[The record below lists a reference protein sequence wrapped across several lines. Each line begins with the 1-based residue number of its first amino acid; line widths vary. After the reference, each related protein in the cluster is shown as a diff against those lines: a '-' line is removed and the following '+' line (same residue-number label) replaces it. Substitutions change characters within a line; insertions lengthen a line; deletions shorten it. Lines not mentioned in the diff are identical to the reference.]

1 MNSSASSRRG
11 GIWILAGILLT
22 SIATGSAPSP
32 LYPLYSAEWHLTPL
46 LTTTVFAVYV
56 GGLLITLLTAGA
68 LSDYIGRKP
77 LIAIGLAGLL
87 IAMGFFMFA
96 NGPGTLIL
104 ARIVQG
110 GSVGL
115 MMGTLGAAMLDNA
128 PRGNTALAATL
139 NGSVPPVGLAFG
151 AIVSGV
157 LTRFAP
163 NPAFTVYASF
173 TILLIALAVALI
185 WVPET
190 VTRRPGGLA
199 SLRPTLAIPAASRS
213 LFGALAGAF
222 AASWGLGGLFLA
234 MLPSI
239 LIARFGLTDH
249 LLPGLLIGLFTLIGA
264 ATGVVTRGMNPRH
277 ALLAGLAGLIA
288 GSILVVIAVDIE
300 SFALLIIASIVGGI
314 GFGAG
319 FQAPLRMLTAT
330 AEPQHR
336 AGLLSAIYVVSY
348 LSFGVPV
355 LIAGALEPVLGLAT
369 VATLYGLVMAAS
381 ALIAL
386 IAQLTSRRDR
396 RLEREAERAEHNPHP
411 ETGPIAPAA

>member
-22 SIATGSAPSP
+22 AIATGSAPSP
-32 LYPLYSAEWHLTPL
+32 LYPIYSAEWHLTSL
-46 LTTTVFAVYV
+46 QTTAVFAVYV

-77 LIAIGLAGLL
+77 LITVGLAGLL
-87 IAMGFFMFA
+87 IAMGFFMLA
-96 NGPGTLIL
+96 NGFGTLIL
-104 ARIVQG
+104 ARVVQG
-110 GSVGL
+110 ASVGL

-128 PRGNTALAATL
+128 PRGNAALAATL
-139 NGSVPPVGLAFG
+139 NGAVPGIGLAFG
-151 AIVSGV
+151 AIASGT
-157 LTRFAP
+157 LARWAP
-163 NPAFTVYASF
+163 NPEVTVYASF
-173 TILLIALAVALI
+173 AILLVLLAVALI

-190 VTRRPGGLA
+190 VSRRPGGWA
-199 SLRPTLAIPAASRS
+199 SLRPALAIPRDSRP

-239 LIARFGLTDH
+239 LVARFGLTDH
-249 LLPGLLIGLFTLIGA
+249 LLSGLLIGLFTLIGSL
-264 ATGVVTRGMNPRH
+264 TGILTRNVAPRR
-277 ALLAGLAGLIA
+277 ALLAGLAALIA
-288 GSILVVIAVDIE
+288 GSALIVIAVDTE
-300 SFALLIIASIVGGI
+300 VFALVLVASVVGGI

-319 FQAPLRMLTAT
+319 FQAPLRMLTT
-330 AEPQHR
+330 TVEPHHR
-336 AGLLSAIYVVSY
+336 AGLLSAIYTISY

-355 LIAGALEPVLGLAT
+355 LVSGALEPVLGLAT
-369 VATLYGLVMAAS
+369 VATLYGILMAVS

-386 IAQLTSRRDR
+386 IAQLASRRDR
-396 RLEREAERAEHNPHP
+396 RLEREAERAERNPHP